1 MRKIFVILICALII
15 AGYGIGWVAA
25 GDAEDTMCIPMGTI
39 LIEPPSGVDAKR
51 SSVEFPHS
59 THFEFTCKTCHHTWD
74 GETPVVSCTT
84 SGCHDLTSSRSED
97 GKMDPEL
104 AIRNYKNAFH
114 GSCKICT
121 CFLNINA
128 HKNIKIQNSKIEK
141 SYSLTTPM
149 QNSGPTGCN
158 FCHPKE

>member
-1 MRKIFVILICALII
+1 MRKILVLLICALII
-15 AGYGIGWVAA
+15 AGYGFNSVLA
-25 GDAEDTMCIPMGTI
+25 GDAEDTLCIPMGTI
-39 LIEPPSGVDAKR
+39 LIEPPSDVDAKR

-74 GETPVVSCTT
+74 GETPVLSCTT

-97 GKMDPEL
+97 GKVDPEL
-104 AIRNYKNAFH
+104 AVKNYKTAFH
-114 GSCKICT
+114 GSCLGC
-121 CFLNINA
+121 
-128 HKNIKIQNSKIEK
+128 HKSIKVKNSQIEK

-149 QNSGPTGCN
+149 QSSGPTSCN

>member
-15 AGYGIGWVAA
+15 AGYGIGWVVA

-39 LIEPPSGVDAKR
+39 LLEPPSDVDAKR

-59 THFEFTCKTCHHTWD
+59 THFKFTCKTCHHTWD
-74 GETPVVSCTT
+74 AETPILSCTT
-84 SGCHDLTSSRSED
+84 SGCHDLTHSRSED
-97 GKMDPEL
+97 GKMDPAL
-104 AIRNYKNAFH
+104 AVRNFKNAFH
-114 GSCKICT
+114 GSCIAC
-121 CFLNINA
+121 
-128 HKNIKIQNSKIEK
+128 HKDIKVQNNKIEK

-149 QNSGPTGCN
+149 QSSGPTSCN